1 MFAYNCTPCSTTGYS
16 PYYLFFGRELTLPVD
31 HLIGSASHSEEC
43 KEWITEHQE
52 RLEQAFRLA
61 SARTEG
67 QALRRQTR
75 NNLKA
80 TDTSIPVGSRAFL
93 KNRIQGRSKIQDAW
107 DATPFKAV
115 KRLDTGNT
123 YVVVPLVE
131 TTAEEE
137 FKKTVHR
144 NDILHAKQLLRDI
157 AFDDGNIGPGCMNAS
172 ENAIGNGVPLDTEA
186 SSSDEDDVV
195 EAVIPSRQSSG
206 PVAVPHESPS
216 EVDVQVTHGDG
227 NHTQN
232 QVEVLEEAAPDP
244 GHDDEPPV
252 GDYAVNEGGAPTV
265 QADPE
270 LSTDGVDPELPPGAA
285 DPELS
290 TDGVDPEL
298 STVTIDP
305 EKAEALRAS
314 TGGEA
319 AAEVTAVSDTNNH
332 PSGQT
337 FYPDG
342 SWTTLDEGKRGC
354 GSDRPANTELCST
367 IQPAFN
373 AIVSQEYS
381 KIGA

>member
-1 MFAYNCTPCSTTGYS
+1 M
-16 PYYLFFGRELTLPVD
+16 D
-31 HLIGSASHSEEC
+31 HLIGSASHTEEF

-61 SARTEG
+61 SARTER

-93 KNRIQGRSKIQDAW
+93 KNRVQGRSKIQDVW
-107 DATPFKAV
+107 DATQYKVV

-123 YVVVPLVE
+123 YVVVPLVA
-131 TTAEEE
+131 TTAEEG
-137 FKKTVHR
+137 FKKLS
-144 NDILHAKQLLRDI
+144 ILHAKQLARDI
-157 AFDDGNIGPGCMNAS
+157 AFDDDNIGPGCMNAS
-172 ENAIGNGVPLDTEA
+172 ENAVGNGVQLDTEA

-206 PVAVPHESPS
+206 PDAVPHESPS
-216 EVDVQVTHGDG
+216 EVDVQVTHRDG

-244 GHDDEPPV
+244 DHVDVPPV

-290 TDGVDPEL
+290 TDGVDPDL
-298 STVTIDP
+298 STVTLDP
-305 EKAEALRAS
+305 EKAEALRS
-314 TGGEA
+314 VPVEA
-319 AAEVTAVSDTNNH
+319 
-332 PSGQT
+332 QQ
-337 FYPDG
+337 
-342 SWTTLDEGKRGC
+342 R
-354 GSDRPANTELCST
+354 R
-367 IQPAFN
+367 
-373 AIVSQEYS
+373 
-381 KIGA
+381 